1 VGGAL
6 FLPHLQQQSLN
17 HNTQST
23 LATAFHNI
31 RFILTMKSIVWAS
44 ALVAGILVST
54 INGRP
59 FSKCHCSSKVLQKLT
74 IAVDKRALVTDV
86 VYVTETVANVAVYV
100 DENGEPYL
108 TTALSTATGT
118 PIMVASTTST
128 VPKVTSEPALAPQIS
143 SSSTKTT
150 TVAASSTP
158 LPLPPPPVTTSS
170 VEPSSAEVKDEPTST
185 TSEAPAPKSAEKQPT
200 TTSPPSA
207 PSSVQ
212 PAPPPPAS
220 SSVAPVE
227 TSDDNGSLPLG
238 ITYDVYTTGSNC
250 KTPDQQ
256 TQDFAQM
263 KDYKVIRIY
272 GSDCHSV
279 PTAIQN
285 ALKNGQRLMAGV
297 YLPNENMNDM
307 IQGYK
312 NAINQ
317 YANGDWSV
325 IALFSIENEQVNNH
339 SMTASAVIDAINSA
353 RGQLRSAG
361 YNGPVGAV
369 ETVPAMIDNPAICQ
383 ASDVVM
389 VNCHAFFDTNT
400 KAENA
405 GTFVKS
411 QVADVKQACNNK
423 RVVVTESGWP
433 HQGDTNGQ
441 AVPSP
446 QNQQAALA
454 SLRQNFSND
463 LFFFNAFDDVW
474 KANTAATFNAEQYW
488 GIMH

>member
-1 VGGAL
+1 
-6 FLPHLQQQSLN
+6 
-17 HNTQST
+17 
-23 LATAFHNI
+23 
-31 RFILTMKSIVWAS
+31 MKSIVWTS
-44 ALVAGILVST
+44 ALVVGILVGTT
-54 INGRP
+54 IGRP
-59 FSKCHCSSKVLQKLT
+59 LRRCHCSIKVHQKLMM
-74 IAVDKRALVTDV
+74 AVDKRALVTEV

-108 TTALSTATGT
+108 TTAFSTAANT
-118 PIMVASTTST
+118 PSVVASTTSA
-128 VPKVTSEPALAPQIS
+128 VPKVTSEPAPAPQIS
-143 SSSTKTT
+143 SSSTEATP
-150 TVAASSTP
+150 VAASSTQ
-158 LPLPPPPVTTSS
+158 LPSTRPPPSVTTSS
-170 VEPSSAEVKDEPTST
+170 VEPSSAEVKDKPTSAK
-185 TSEAPAPKSAEKQPT
+185 SESPVSTSAEKQPT

-220 SSVAPVE
+220 SSVVPIE

-238 ITYDVYTTGSNC
+238 ITYDVYTSNSVC

-272 GSDCHSV
+272 GSDCSSV
-279 PTAIQN
+279 PTAIQS
-285 ALKNGQRLMAGV
+285 ALKNGQRLMAGI
-297 YLPNENMNDM
+297 YLPNEKLDEM
-307 IQGYK
+307 IQGYQ

-339 SMTASAVIDAINSA
+339 SMTASAVVDAIDSA

-389 VNCHAFFDTNT
+389 VNCHAFFDSNT
-400 KAENA
+400 QAQNA

-411 QVADVKQACNNK
+411 QVANVKQACNNK

-454 SLRQNFSND
+454 SLRQNFSSD
-463 LFFFNAFDDVW
+463 LFLFNAFDDVW